1 MKKQAIVLLM
11 TVLGIVPAMAQNLN
25 SSNGGYETTR
35 EIDGKKF
42 WVDYYEYEV
51 DKTLDEAWAEV
62 AGNFINV
69 GDIHKSINESHCESG
84 DITEGEG
91 ASRFCSIN
99 FNGKVLELKERITEV
114 KEKENRKEFTYEVY
128 DNKGFPAKV
137 YNTWVV
143 RVGDDGKTYLG
154 NTFIL
159 RGNMAFLSGMMMKK
173 LAKLG
178 GLRNAVL
185 GYVHYLET
193 GEKKADP
200 AVFERLYPEPED
212 VMLNK
217 N

>member
-1 MKKQAIVLLM
+1 MKKQATILFLSLLGTVPVL
-11 TVLGIVPAMAQNLN
+11 AQNLN
-25 SSNGGYETTR
+25 ASNGGYETTR
-35 EIDGKKF
+35 KIDGKKF

-51 DKTLDEAWAEV
+51 DKTPDEVWAEV
-62 AGNFINV
+62 AGNFVNV
-69 GDIHKSINESHCESG
+69 GENHKSINESYCESG

-91 ASRFCSIN
+91 AARFCSID
-99 FNGKVLELKERITEV
+99 FNGKELRLKERITEV
-114 KEKENRKEFTYEVY
+114 KEEGNRKEFTYEVY
-128 DNKGFPAKV
+128 DNQGFPAKV

-200 AVFERLYPEPED
+200 VIFEELYPEPNEA
-212 VMLNK
+212 VLSIN
-217 N
+217 